1 MTMTMSKTTLPY
13 TPPVDFLDLLLDA
26 VCVVDP
32 DGRFVYVSA
41 ASEQV
46 FGYRPDEMIGRVIFD
61 FVHPDDVEQTRTTA
75 EHVMNSGSVR
85 QVENRYIRKDGSI
98 VHIMWTARWLTAD
111 KLRIG
116 VARDITQR
124 RYNEAIQVALY
135 AISEA
140 AHTATNQT
148 DLRAQLHN
156 IVNRL
161 DIPDFHDE
169 AGQSDQDIAHWQLIA
184 TQVSEALTR
193 RELFDRLRYVAQY
206 DPLTGL
212 PNRELLSDRIRTTLA
227 RARRQQT
234 SFALLFID
242 LNGFK
247 RVNDTLGHAAGD
259 QLLQRVAHRLSQSVR
274 ESDTAARLGGD
285 EFVIL
290 VERISERH
298 SAQDVA
304 DKLYSA
310 FSKPFLVEG
319 CELVVAPS
327 IGVAVYPYD
336 GEDEFSLLKHAD
348 NAMYVAKGL
357 TRPPQ

>member
-1 MTMTMSKTTLPY
+1 MTQPPY

-32 DGRFVYVSA
+32 EGRFVYVSA
-41 ASEQV
+41 ASEQI
-46 FGYRPDEMIGRVIFD
+46 FGYRPDEMMGRIIFD
-61 FVHPDDVEQTRTTA
+61 FVHPDDIDLTRNSA
-75 EHVMNSGSVR
+75 EHVMATGSIR

-98 VHIMWTARWLTAD
+98 VHIMWTARWLTGD

-124 RYNEAIQVALY
+124 RHNEAVQAALY

-140 AHTATNQT
+140 SHTAANLD
-148 DLRAQLHN
+148 DLHGQLHS
-156 IVNRL
+156 IVNAL
-161 DIPDFHDE
+161 GIPAFHDSNS
-169 AGQSDQDIAHWQLIA
+169 QSESDRNHWQLIA
-184 TQVSEALTR
+184 TQISEALSR
-193 RELFDRLRYVAQY
+193 RQLFDRLKYVAQY

-247 RVNDTLGHAAGD
+247 RVNDSLGHAAGD
-259 QLLQRVAHRLSQSVR
+259 QLLQHVAHRLTQSLR

-298 SAQDVA
+298 RAQDVA
-304 DKLYSA
+304 DKLHNA
-310 FSKPFLVEG
+310 FDKPFLVDG
-319 CELVVAPS
+319 IELDIVPS

-336 GEDEFSLLKHAD
+336 GEDEFCLLKHAD
-348 NAMYVAKGL
+348 NAMYTAKG
-357 TRPPQ
+357 RERCR

>member
-1 MTMTMSKTTLPY
+1 MTKLPDISMFNL
-13 TPPVDFLDLLLDA
+13 PVDFLDLLLDA
-26 VCVVDP
+26 VCVVEP
-32 DGRFVYVSA
+32 DGRLVFVSA

-46 FGYRPDEMIGRVIFD
+46 FGYRPDEMVGHLIFD
-61 FVHPDDVEQTRTTA
+61 FVHPDDLAYTRGTA
-75 EHVMNSGSVR
+75 EHVMNAGSIS
-85 QVENRYIRKDGSI
+85 QVENRYIRKDGAI
-98 VHIMWTARWLTAD
+98 AHIMWTARWLPGE
-111 KLRIG
+111 KLRVG

-124 RYNEAIQVALY
+124 RRNEAAQVALY

-140 AHTATNQT
+140 SHTAK
-148 DLRAQLHN
+148 DLKSLHAELHG
-156 IVNRL
+156 IVNTL
-161 DIPDFHDE
+161 DIPNYHDQVS
-169 AGQSDQDIAHWQLIA
+169 QSDADKAHWQLIA
-184 TQVSEALTR
+184 TQVSEAISR
-193 RELFDRLRYVAQY
+193 REMLDRLKYVAQY

-212 PNRELLSDRIRTTLA
+212 PNRELLSDRIRTSLS

-247 RVNDTLGHAAGD
+247 RVNDSLGHAAGD

-290 VERISERH
+290 AERINERR

-304 DKLYSA
+304 NKLHTA
-310 FSKPFLVEG
+310 FRKPFLIDG
-319 CELVVAPS
+319 AELLITPS
-327 IGVAVYPYD
+327 IGVAVFPFD
-336 GEDEFSLLKHAD
+336 GEDEFTLLKHAD

-357 TRPPQ
+357 RQE

>member
-1 MTMTMSKTTLPY
+1 MTQLPY

-41 ASEQV
+41 ASEQI

-61 FVHPDDVEQTRTTA
+61 FVHPDDIDYTRHTA
-75 EHVMNSGSVR
+75 EHVMNTGSIR
-85 QVENRYIRKDGSI
+85 QVENRYIRKDGS
-98 VHIMWTARWLTAD
+98 VAHIMWTARWLTGD
-111 KLRIG
+111 QLRIG

-124 RYNEAIQVALY
+124 RRNEAVQGALY

-140 AHTATNQT
+140 SHTATGVE
-148 DLRAQLHN
+148 DLHQRMHDIVRA
-156 IVNRL
+156 L
-161 DIPDFHDE
+161 DIPSFHD
-169 AGQSDQDIAHWQLIA
+169 ADSQSDADRDHWQLIA
-184 TQVSEALTR
+184 TQISEALAR

-247 RVNDTLGHAAGD
+247 RVNDSLGHAAGD
-259 QLLQRVAHRLSQSVR
+259 QLLQRVAHRLTKSVR

-298 SAQDVA
+298 SAHDVA
-304 DKLYSA
+304 DKLHMA
-310 FSKPFLVEG
+310 FKKPFVVDG
-319 CELVVAPS
+319 AELDIIPS

-348 NAMYVAKGL
+348 NAMYTAKG
-357 TRPPQ
+357 RPRPG

>member
-1 MTMTMSKTTLPY
+1 MTTLPY

-41 ASEQV
+41 ASEQI
-46 FGYRPDEMIGRVIFD
+46 FGYRPDEMIGRIIFE
-61 FVHPDDVEQTRTTA
+61 FVHPDDLEYTRNTA
-75 EHVMNSGSVR
+75 EHVMNTGSIN
-85 QVENRYIRKDGSI
+85 QVENRYIRKDGSV
-98 VHIMWTARWLTAD
+98 VHIMWTARWLTGD

-124 RYNEAIQVALY
+124 RHNEAVQVALY
-135 AISEA
+135 AISEVS
-140 AHTATNQT
+140 HTAT
-148 DLRAQLHN
+148 DLPDLQAKLHD
-156 IVNRL
+156 IVNGL
-161 DIPDFHDE
+161 DIPNFHDE
-169 AGQSDQDIAHWQLIA
+169 ASQSDQDTAHWQLIA

-247 RVNDTLGHAAGD
+247 RVNDSLGHAAGD
-259 QLLQRVAHRLSQSVR
+259 QLLQLVAHRLSQSVR

-290 VERISERH
+290 VERISERL

-304 DKLYSA
+304 DKLRAA
-310 FSKPFLVEG
+310 FEQPFLVDG
-319 CELVVAPS
+319 TELAIAPS

-336 GEDEFSLLKHAD
+336 GEDEFALLKHAD
-348 NAMYVAKGL
+348 NAMYAAKG
-357 TRPPQ
+357 RGRSPQ

>member
-1 MTMTMSKTTLPY
+1 MTQLPY

-41 ASEQV
+41 ASEQI
-46 FGYRPDEMIGRVIFD
+46 FGYRPDEMIGRIIFD
-61 FVHPDDVEQTRTTA
+61 FVHPDDLVHTRATA
-75 EHVMNSGSVR
+75 EQVMAAGSIR

-98 VHIMWTARWLTAD
+98 VHIMWTARWLTED

-124 RYNEAIQVALY
+124 RRNEAIQVALY

-140 AHTATNQT
+140 SHTADN
-148 DLRAQLHN
+148 LSELHAQLHT
-156 IVNRL
+156 IVSTL
-161 DIPDFHDE
+161 DIPDFHD
-169 AGQSDQDIAHWQLIA
+169 ASTQSDEDVAHWQLIA
-184 TQVSEALTR
+184 SQVSEALTR
-193 RELFDRLRYVAQY
+193 RELLDRLRYVAQY

-212 PNRELLSDRIRTTLA
+212 PNRELLSDRMRTTLA

-247 RVNDTLGHAAGD
+247 RVNDSLGHAAGD
-259 QLLQRVAHRLSQSVR
+259 QLLQRVAHRLSQAIR

-298 SAQDVA
+298 SAQEVA
-304 DKLYSA
+304 DKLHTA
-310 FSKPFLVEG
+310 FEKPFVVDG
-319 CELVVAPS
+319 TELDIIPS
-327 IGVAVYPYD
+327 IGVAVFPYD
-336 GEDEFSLLKHAD
+336 GEDEFTLLKHAD
-348 NAMYVAKGL
+348 NAMYSAKGHQ
-357 TRPPQ
+357 RPG

>member
-1 MTMTMSKTTLPY
+1 MTQQSY

-41 ASEQV
+41 ASEQI
-46 FGYRPDEMIGRVIFD
+46 FGYRPDEMIGRIIFD
-61 FVHPDDVEQTRTTA
+61 FVHPDDLDLTRSSA
-75 EHVMNSGSVR
+75 EHVMATGSIR
-85 QVENRYIRKDGSI
+85 QVENRYIRKDGSV
-98 VHIMWTARWLTAD
+98 VHIMWTARWLTD
-111 KLRIG
+111 DRLRIG

-124 RYNEAIQVALY
+124 RRNEAVQVALY
-135 AISEA
+135 AISEVS
-140 AHTATNQT
+140 HTAT
-148 DLRAQLHN
+148 DMDDLHN
-156 IVNRL
+156 KLHAIVDEL
-161 DIPDFHDE
+161 DIPGFHDTDSQND
-169 AGQSDQDIAHWQLIA
+169 ADVNHWQLIA
-184 TQVSEALTR
+184 TQVSEALAR

-247 RVNDTLGHAAGD
+247 RVNDSMGHAAGD
-259 QLLQRVAHRLSQSVR
+259 QLLQYVAHRLTQSVR

-290 VERISERH
+290 VEHISERQ

-304 DKLYSA
+304 DKLHAA
-310 FSKPFLVEG
+310 FETPFQLEG
-319 CELVVAPS
+319 TELAINPS
-327 IGVAVYPYD
+327 IGVAVFPYD

-348 NAMYVAKGL
+348 NAMYVAKGRQRL
-357 TRPPQ
+357 P

>member
-1 MTMTMSKTTLPY
+1 MTNTTMPY
-13 TPPVDFLDLLLDA
+13 TPPADFLDLLLDA

-41 ASEQV
+41 ASEQI
-46 FGYRPDEMIGRVIFD
+46 FGYRPDEMIGRLIFD
-61 FVHPDDVEQTRTTA
+61 FVHPDDVEYTRYTA
-75 EHVMNSGSVR
+75 ELVMNTGPIR
-85 QVENRYIRKDGSI
+85 QVENRYIRKDGS
-98 VHIMWTARWLTAD
+98 VAHIMWTARWLTDD

-124 RYNEAIQVALY
+124 RHTEAVQVALY

-140 AHTATNQT
+140 SHTAKDIS
-148 DLRAQLHN
+148 DLHGQLHD
-156 IVNRL
+156 IVNAL
-161 DIPDFHDE
+161 QLPDFHDE
-169 AGQSDQDIAHWQLIA
+169 DNQSEQDKANWQLIA

-193 RELFDRLRYVAQY
+193 RELYDRLRYVAQY
-206 DPLTGL
+206 DSLTGL

-247 RVNDTLGHAAGD
+247 RVNDSLGHAAGD
-259 QLLQRVAHRLSQSVR
+259 QLLQRVAHRLSQTVR

-290 VERISERH
+290 LEGINKRRSP
-298 SAQDVA
+298 QDVA
-304 DKLYSA
+304 DKLYVA
-310 FSKPFLVEG
+310 FDQPFLLEG
-319 CELVVAPS
+319 TELAITPS
-327 IGVAVYPYD
+327 IGIAVYPDD
-336 GEDEFSLLKHAD
+336 GDDEFTLLKHAD
-348 NAMYVAKGL
+348 NAMYVAKGRQR
-357 TRPPQ
+357 TSQ